1 MVDHQLLDHRWVHR
15 RLDIVPEHKS
25 QGNKGRDKNRD
36 GPLLISNMREH
47 REVEDLVCTL
57 KTAEMVRD
65 KIGIGARVGT
75 GTGGL

>member
-1 MVDHQLLDHRWVHR
+1 MDHQLLDHRWVHR
-15 RLDIVPEHKS
+15 RLDTVPEHKS
-25 QGNKGRDKNRD
+25 QGKGRDKDRD
-36 GPLLISNMREH
+36 GFLLISNMREH

-75 GTGGL
+75 ETGGL